1 MNQSNKIKL
10 IQKDYIII
18 DKKDIGKKILENPFI
33 TISKNTDKY
42 IEKKFLK
49 IIRNKLRKKNEL
61 YIIFNNFNKEFIDK
75 YSNKEIWHQFKI
87 DILRS
92 EFYIN
97 NIRIINPSIG
107 KKMIIK
113 RYKNYSN
120 ILAYLCTQGALS
132 FIIKKLQLAII
143 KYNYF
148 IAELSSNSNLNNND
162 KRVMKIFFNF
172 ITNTIII
179 KKNLR
184 IIKINNNNN
193 LENIKFITLIIEFKF
208 NLNFNFNINKIVHIK
223 IF

>member
-87 DILRS
+87 DIFRS
-92 EFYIN
+92 EF
-97 NIRIINPSIG
+97 
-107 KKMIIK
+107 
-113 RYKNYSN
+113 
-120 ILAYLCTQGALS
+120 
-132 FIIKKLQLAII
+132 
-143 KYNYF
+143 
-148 IAELSSNSNLNNND
+148 
-162 KRVMKIFFNF
+162 
-172 ITNTIII
+172 
-179 KKNLR
+179 
-184 IIKINNNNN
+184 
-193 LENIKFITLIIEFKF
+193 
-208 NLNFNFNINKIVHIK
+208 
-223 IF
+223 